1 MKNELNTT
9 NTNTTR
15 FYLFIYFK
23 NLHVLKKKNQICIL
37 RKLPISFNLRK
48 FRSATNEDA
57 NPFYFEEKFR
67 STSKKDTDPFYFEEK
82 RIDYMQIFKTKKQI
96 ISTVKESRTYFHE
109 LN

>member
-15 FYLFIYFK
+15 FYLFLYFK

-48 FRSATNEDA
+48 FRFATNEDA

-67 STSKKDTDPFYFEEK
+67 STSKKDVDLFL
-82 RIDYMQIFKTKKQI
+82 
-96 ISTVKESRTYFHE
+96 V
-109 LN
+109 